1 MSDSMNLDSMNPW
14 QSPGTEVKAE
24 ENSAAQGG
32 LTATMIRYLK
42 EASPWL
48 RFIGILGYIG
58 AGLLAVAGV
67 IFTIVFAATG
77 RTFGYAGSAV
87 GAFAGLIYVVLAVI
101 SFFPARFTY
110 YFGAKIRSYL
120 LNNTEKDMEEAFKN
134 NKSLWKFAGILAIV
148 YLAFI
153 PLGIIGIVIAAIT
166 SSIF

>member
-1 MSDSMNLDSMNPW
+1 MSENLDSANPW
-14 QSPGTEVKAE
+14 QSPGTEVRAE

-32 LTATMIRYLK
+32 LTAAMIRYLK

-48 RFIGILGYIG
+48 RFIGILEYIG
-58 AGLLAVAGV
+58 AGLLAAGGV
-67 IFTIVFAATG
+67 LVTSVFAVTG
-77 RTFGYAGSAV
+77 RTFGSAGTAV

-120 LNNTEKDMEEAFKN
+120 SGNMDKDLEAAFKN
-134 NKSLWKFAGILAIV
+134 NKSLWKFAGILMIV

-153 PLGIIGIVIAAIT
+153 PLGIIGMVIAAIT